1 MSKVRVAL
9 EAINHRVAE
18 AKHKVPSLEARV
30 EFGLLSKYKGKALRG
45 FKHGNDEISRPT
57 HPRLT
62 KQIEGGRIR
71 ISGNI

>member
-9 EAINHRVAE
+9 KAINHTVAE

-45 FKHGNDEISRPT
+45 FKHGNDEISRPV
-57 HPRLT
+57 
-62 KQIEGGRIR
+62 
-71 ISGNI
+71 SGNI